1 MIACICA
8 APILIFFVPRLRFS
22 LLYWVCARRISRAFG
37 LKYVGTGH
45 MATPGLHRPPTH
57 QPHGVGVHL
66 PMQTNRQTGLL
77 RQCILLPCYRDC
89 ATHLH
94 LGAPSG
100 VMLARPEAHSDANSS
115 SGRRLSRRSA
125 RLAAATTRRGID
137 RPRSVMTSQKGSG
150 QALTAGND
158 RRNVTRLSLSTCKA
172 RSSGLLPPA
181 AGSTPQCGGKL
192 HMKRTSA
199 SC

>member
-22 LLYWVCARRISRAFG
+22 LLCWVCARRISRAFG

-66 PMQTNRQTGLL
+66 PMQTNRL

-137 RPRSVMTSQKGSG
+137 RPRSVMASEKGSG

-158 RRNVTRLSLSTCKA
+158 RRNVTRLSFSA
-172 RSSGLLPPA
+172 AMASSSGEL
-181 AGSTPQCGGKL
+181 
-192 HMKRTSA
+192 
-199 SC
+199 